1 MKFVIALIAFAAISA
16 VKSESAPV
24 QISGNNIGD
33 VVTVGVNLN
42 AVVSSNA
49 EVNILTALIEALKQQ
64 AVIGNVDIPEGIAPI
79 ENKEEFSVIDKL
91 PEGLP
96 DLKNINVKE
105 LIQKIKDFKITP
117 ELIEKLKALMKKE

>member
-1 MKFVIALIAFAAISA
+1 MKFAIALIAFAAISA

-24 QISGNNIGD
+24 QISGNNVGD

-49 EVNILTALIEALKQQ
+49 EVNILTALIEALNQQ